1 MRAESALAEQQNA
14 LADSRAQAEKQS
26 TYLAN
31 LTERLDQASASMH
44 SAKTTLLRTMGHE
57 LKTPLNAILGFSD
70 LMATLA
76 ADETVPGFVAPV
88 HRALTEP
95 ILLGGA
101 PRAVAILN
109 GTLAAALGLGLRL
122 WIPGLLLWVIGH
134 TAAVWAAKRDPMFVD
149 VVRRHLR
156 IPGHLGI

>member
-1 MRAESALAEQQNA
+1 MSV
-14 LADSRAQAEKQS
+14 AD
-26 TYLAN
+26 L
-31 LTERLDQASASMH
+31 
-44 SAKTTLLRTMGHE
+44 
-57 LKTPLNAILGFSD
+57 I
-70 LMATLA
+70 
-76 ADETVPGFVAPV
+76 PGFIVPV

-122 WIPGLLLWVIGH
+122 WVAGLLLWVVGH
-134 TAAVWAAKRDPMFVD
+134 AAAVWAAKRDPLFID

-156 IPGHLGI
+156 IPGHVSV